1 LDQAVTDKQDVVYL
15 SIGSEAKWR
24 EWSVK
29 ALYHGLKKLGVKVV
43 WSLKDFEIPVPD
55 DPDFYVRPWIPQ
67 IEVLAHPAIKAGLT
81 HCGFGGVNEFINA
94 SVPVIAWPHFAD
106 QHHNCELLEKAGV
119 AIVLVNKMRLTKD
132 EDATLAYVDV
142 EFNEQKVFD

>member
-1 LDQAVTDKQDVVYL
+1 LEPGEAIPPNIVLTGPLSDPPTDLLPILKEKDEKLSDWLDQALKDNQDVVYL

-24 EWSVK
+24 DWSVK

-43 WSLKDFEIPVPD
+43 WSLKDFEIPVPE
-55 DPDFYVRPWIPQ
+55 DPNFYVKPWIPQ

-106 QHHNCELLEKAGV
+106 
-119 AIVLVNKMRLTKD
+119 
-132 EDATLAYVDV
+132 
-142 EFNEQKVFD
+142 